1 MLRLFYKVH
10 KWVGI
15 GIGLFLLMWIVTGM
29 LLGGG
34 EGRPRDGVAPDYARA
49 VVSPAAALEVATAGD
64 SGLREV
70 RGVELDRIGSH
81 LLYRVRGAGGT
92 VLVDAAEPRRLEVTE
107 ALAREVAA
115 GMFPQGTIE
124 TVELL
129 KRHDRGYP
137 NGALPA
143 YRVRF
148 GDRART
154 LVHLSLRD
162 GLVAVSNKD
171 LQLNGTLHGL
181 HTFASL
187 RAFGLSRVPIRR
199 LLNVASLISLVVV
212 VTGYYMSL
220 PRRWTRG

>member
-34 EGRPRDGVAPDYARA
+34 EGRPRDGAAPDYSRA
-49 VVSPAAALEVATAGD
+49 VVSPADAQALAASGD
-64 SGLREV
+64 SALREI
-70 RGVELDRIGSH
+70 RAVELDRIGSH
-81 LLYRVRGAGGT
+81 LLYRVRGTGGT
-92 VLVDAAEPRRLEVTE
+92 VLVDAEQPQRLEVTE
-107 ALAREVAA
+107 ALAREVAT
-115 GMFPQGTIE
+115 GMFPQGSIE
-124 TVELL
+124 GVELL
-129 KRHDRGYP
+129 TRHDRGYP

-148 GDRART
+148 ADRAET
-154 LVHLSLRD
+154 LVHLSVRD
-162 GLVAVSNKD
+162 GMLAVSNKD
-171 LQLNGTLHGL
+171 LRLNGTLHGL

-187 RAFGLSRVPIRR
+187 RALGLARVPIRR
-199 LLNVASLISLVVV
+199 LLIVASLISLVVV

>member
-34 EGRPRDGVAPDYARA
+34 EGRPRDGAAPDYSRA
-49 VVSPAAALEVATAGD
+49 VVSPADAQALAASGD
-64 SGLREV
+64 SGLREI
-70 RGVELDRIGSH
+70 RSVELDRLGSRVF
-81 LLYRVRGAGGT
+81 YRVRGAGGT
-92 VLVDAAEPRRLEVTE
+92 MLVDAAQPQRLEVTE

-124 TVELL
+124 GVELL

-148 GDRART
+148 GDRAGT
-154 LVHLSLRD
+154 LVHLSVRD
-162 GLVAVSNKD
+162 GLLAVSNKD

-187 RAFGLSRVPIRR
+187 RSLGLSRVPIRR
-199 LLNVASLISLVVV
+199 LLIVASLIALVVV
-212 VTGYYMSL
+212 ITGYYMSL

>member
-15 GIGLFLLMWIVTGM
+15 GIGVFLLMWIVTGM

-34 EGRPRDGVAPDYARA
+34 EGRPRDAAPPDYRGA
-49 VVSPAAALEVATAGD
+49 VVSPAAAQEVAVAAD
-64 SGLREV
+64 SGLRDI
-70 RGVELDRIGSH
+70 RSLELDRLGSH
-81 LLYRVRGAGGT
+81 LFYRVRGAGGT
-92 VLVDAAEPRRLEVTE
+92 VLVDAAQPQRLEVTE

-115 GMFPQGTIE
+115 GMFPQGRIE
-124 TVELL
+124 GVELL
-129 KRHDRGYP
+129 QRHDRGYP
-137 NGALPA
+137 NGGLPA

-148 GDRART
+148 DDGART
-154 LVHLSLRD
+154 LVHVALRD
-162 GLVAVSNKD
+162 GMLAVSNKD
-171 LQLNGTLHGL
+171 LRLNGTLHGL

-187 RAFGLSRVPIRR
+187 RALGLSRVPIRR
-199 LLNVASLISLVVV
+199 LLIVASLISLVVV